1 MLLVSGAWLR
11 LMWPSLGLIGS
22 VDIWYR
28 LTEKREKAGFLHSV
42 YLSRPPAAFREV
54 SSQCGRKADGARAQ
68 SALAWPHIGL
78 EPSPLVQVSF
88 AWPGEEDQ
96 LGLLCDCFWPRF
108 FLTPASN
115 LFHGLLVLLPNSLVH
130 SVLFV
135 WFDFLL
141 TAPSQL
147 FPDEAQQLFGGGTK
161 YRGSCYF
168 LPNPERC
175 SRNHK
180 QYQAKAFFPFGD
192 ELGFVL

>member
-1 MLLVSGAWLR
+1 MIEADVAF
-11 LMWPSLGLIGS
+11 
-22 VDIWYR
+22 
-28 LTEKREKAGFLHSV
+28 TGFNW
-42 YLSRPPAAFREV
+42 
-54 SSQCGRKADGARAQ
+54 QCGHLVQINWETRESWVSAFSLPVTATSCFQRSKLPVGEESRRSSAQ